1 MVYHIMVLPDGSEIK
16 SGAMLDPVI
25 LQLQVTEK
33 VNTETELTFGAV
45 CSAMVEA
52 TVWATAGCPVSAG
65 DQVTLYRVTE
75 AGDREKVGIFTMEK
89 PTGSGGCIY
98 KLTAYDAVRALDRD
112 LTQFLSGLQGWP
124 YSILSFAQLVCAECG
139 LTLKNKSTSEDEPAV
154 AADDEELSTDLPN
167 GDFPVQQFTAKDV
180 TGRQLLSWVAEATG
194 SFCRADADGVL
205 ELTWYEA
212 ADQEISPSGENFY
225 YTGSLSYEDYRVA
238 AIDKVVVRWESGDVG
253 TGWPEDLDGENV
265 YIIEGNPLLIAQDAT
280 TLLPVAQTL
289 YERLLPV
296 TYTPCK
302 VSIPDDRDIRAG
314 QILPLT
320 TLQGNVLTMYVME
333 CVTQGGKR
341 TISCTGS
348 ADRSAA
354 SSAAKSSYKA
364 LSGKVLRMQKDVDGI
379 RAENADTTGK
389 LAKLTMD
396 IDGITAEVSQQEAE
410 LETMRQ
416 SVTLVEQSAQQVKIS
431 VEQIQQEGVS
441 RVTTKKNYTFDEKGL
456 NISGSDGMEN
466 LLDETGMHVRRSGQ
480 ALLLA
485 TKDGVD
491 ATDVTVRNY
500 LVIGKHARFE
510 DYTDGTDS
518 KRTACF
524 SLEE

>member
-45 CSAMVEA
+45 CSVMVEA

-65 DQVTLYRVTE
+65 DKVTLYRVTA

-112 LTQFLSGLQGWP
+112 LTEFLSGLQGWP
-124 YSILSFAQLVCAECG
+124 YSILNFAQLVCAQCG
-139 LTLKNKSTSEDEPAV
+139 LTLKNKSTSEDEPTV
-154 AADDEELSTDLPN
+154 AALDEEHSTDLPN

-180 TGRQLLSWVAEATG
+180 TGRQLMGWVAEATG
-194 SFCRADADGVL
+194 TFCRADVDGVL
-205 ELTWYEA
+205 ELSWYEVSE
-212 ADQEISPSGENFY
+212 QEITPSGENFY
-225 YTGSLSYEDYRVA
+225 YTGSLSYEDYQVA

-253 TGWPEDLDGENV
+253 TVWPEDRDGENV
-265 YIIEGNPLLIAQDAT
+265 YIIEGNPLLIAQDAG
-280 TLLPVAQTL
+280 TLLPVVRTL

-302 VSIPDDRDIRAG
+302 VSIPAERSIRAG
-314 QILPLT
+314 LIVPLT
-320 TLQGNVLTMYVME
+320 TLQGNVLNMYVME
-333 CVTQGGKR
+333 RVTQGGKHI
-341 TISCTGS
+341 ISCTGS
-348 ADRSAA
+348 ADRSIA
-354 SSAAKSSYKA
+354 SAAAKSSYKA
-364 LSGKVLRMQKDVDGI
+364 LSGKVLRLQKDVDGI

-396 IDGITAEVSQQEAE
+396 INGITAEVSQQETA
-410 LETMRQ
+410 LDTVRQ
-416 SVTLVEQSAQQVKIS
+416 SVTKVEQSARQVKIS
-431 VEQIQQEGVS
+431 VEQMQQAGVAKVKT
-441 RVTTKKNYTFDEKGL
+441 RKNYTFDENGL
-456 NISGSDGMEN
+456 KISGTSGMEN

-480 ALLLA
+480 ELLQA
-485 TKDGVD
+485 TNEGVI

-500 LVIGKHARFE
+500 LVIGKYARFE

-518 KRTACF
+518 RRTACF
-524 SLEE
+524 SLEG